1 VKDPL
6 TGDEME
12 PDEKLMKSIEEQIG
26 INESAKASEKKCLIR
41 FLSMLAMVKSLK
53 YTSHPRLKEAI
64 EKKLFNDLKDVV
76 KITTNT
82 KTPDKEQLEKLNEVA
97 KRSNGRTWLL

>member
-1 VKDPL
+1 
-6 TGDEME
+6 M
-12 PDEKLMKSIEEQIG
+12 
-26 INESAKASEKKCLIR
+26 LIR
-41 FLSMLAMVKSLK
+41 LSKYARNGKEFK

-97 KRSNGRTWLL
+97 KRLMSEHGYCEVCANDLLQYVGTILNR